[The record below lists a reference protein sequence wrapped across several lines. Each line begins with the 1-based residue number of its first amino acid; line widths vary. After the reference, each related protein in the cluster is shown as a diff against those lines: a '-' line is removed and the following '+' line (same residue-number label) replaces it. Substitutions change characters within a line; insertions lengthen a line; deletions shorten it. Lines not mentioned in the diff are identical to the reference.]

1 MTRTPVEPR
10 DELTE
15 ILAGLSLFSDLTRA
29 QLEAASQAFEE
40 MWFSPDQRVI
50 RQGFAQPDFHLII
63 DGEAVVR
70 VDGQERARLT
80 RGDFFGEIST
90 LLGEDPAADVVAS
103 TKLRCLVLTSKELTH
118 LLSTYPPVMY
128 RMLQTEARRL
138 RNAIEWRA

>member
-1 MTRTPVEPR
+1 MTRTKPR

-15 ILAGLSLFSDLTRA
+15 ILSGFSLFSDLTRA

-40 MWFSPDQRVI
+40 MWFSPNQRVI

-63 DGEAVVR
+63 EGEAVIR
-70 VDGQERARLT
+70 VDGQERAHLT
-80 RGDFFGEIST
+80 RGDFFGEISV

-103 TKLRCLVLTSKELTH
+103 TKLRCLVLTSKELTN